1 VRDLASREIYM
12 DENAVVKATCKHLEE
27 QGYIISQR
35 LSTIERGV
43 DTIAEDPSTGCKLL
57 VEAKGAT
64 SSREGSP
71 RFGKPYTQTQ
81 VFDRVAKG
89 VFTCFQLRA
98 KNPDRARYRV
108 ILAVPDIRW
117 FRSYLEPI
125 LAELK
130 AAGIEAMFVTES
142 KCVRVNI

>member
-1 VRDLASREIYM
+1 M
-12 DENAVVKATCKHLEE
+12 DENAVVNETCKRLEA
-27 QGYIISQR
+27 QGFVISQR

-43 DTIAEDPSTGCKLL
+43 DIIAEDPSSGCKLL
-57 VEAKGAT
+57 VEAKGGT
-64 SSREGSP
+64 SSMESSA

-89 VFTCFQLRA
+89 IFTCFQSRS
-98 KNPDRARYRV
+98 KHPDRERYRV
-108 ILAVPDIRW
+108 MLAVPDSRW

-142 KCVRVNI
+142 NL